1 MEVLVMDENYCN
13 LLEKKVDSL
22 EKELLELKQEHHS
35 LEKAHSG
42 FVIFVIILLLVA
54 IYLLLAYG
62 VDMYHS
68 YSQFKDF
75 EQSFSQMMSS
85 FSWQ

>member
-1 MEVLVMDENYCN
+1 MDENYCN

-35 LEKAHSG
+35 LEKGHTA
-42 FVIFVIILLLVA
+42 LVCFFIA
-54 IYLLLAYG
+54 LLLALFYFGSKYG

-68 YSQFKDF
+68 YSQLKDF

>member
-1 MEVLVMDENYCN
+1 MDENYCN

-22 EKELLELKQEHHS
+22 EKELNELKQEHRS
-35 LEKAHSG
+35 LEKGHTALVCFFIALL
-42 FVIFVIILLLVA
+42 FVLF
-54 IYLLLAYG
+54 YLGSRYG
-62 VDMYHS
+62 IEMYRS

-75 EQSFSQMMSS
+75 EQSFSQIMSS